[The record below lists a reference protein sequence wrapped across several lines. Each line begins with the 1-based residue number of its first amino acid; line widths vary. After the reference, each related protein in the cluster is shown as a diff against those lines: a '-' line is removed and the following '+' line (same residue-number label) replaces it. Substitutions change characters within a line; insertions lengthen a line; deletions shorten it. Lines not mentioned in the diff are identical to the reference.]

1 MDIKPPTP
9 FLEVNTRSHTISSAR
24 RAGDRL
30 AETPYIKGLSSAGYR
45 PIAGTVGISKKLEA
59 IWRQRHGPKI
69 IYIPVVLVTNT
80 AICTVVA
87 ATGVLRD
94 GSRVPMLAIGDIAI
108 E

>member
-1 MDIKPPTP
+1 
-9 FLEVNTRSHTISSAR
+9 
-24 RAGDRL
+24 
-30 AETPYIKGLSSAGYR
+30 
-45 PIAGTVGISKKLEA
+45 
-59 IWRQRHGPKI
+59 
-69 IYIPVVLVTNT
+69 VVLVTNT